1 MKPGRLAQACYRVV
15 RATAWAIA
23 TRTMS
28 YPLVTFALVLLAVL
42 GTGVPTLTWVAGL
55 LGVTGISLL
64 GSDSRSRLSSL
75 AECVKFAY
83 RRVWVWAYFRTTMLQ
98 AGLYKTV
105 HIEDTGGLGS
115 KPPGH
120 RTTPKLY
127 HCGRKRMRRLPMGVA
142 LTVDGTRAGYGHEAF
157 EGETVNTLKARFKCR
172 DVITGSHPRWPWLTY
187 LQLIFGDPFDKIITR
202 AMLPA
207 SNKAWHVVVGLDSM
221 GRPVLKDLRLPHLIA
236 GGKGA
241 GKSTECWRILQALL
255 ELCIPFLVSVF
266 DPKGG
271 MEFIDLRGKAHR
283 YEANPTA
290 WPDFLRRCMNDLTE
304 RMVALKEAGYKKCPL
319 NDPRFPLHVMI
330 IDELLT
336 VIAMMKGRKIRVGG
350 QEVPAMEAFMVF
362 LSQCRAAGFTV
373 IACTQLTQKE
383 AIGVIRDLF
392 DYVTCLRVASPEMVR
407 AVLGDS
413 NLYPAHQIPAD
424 DEHSGIGF
432 MVTEE
437 GAIKYRTAWVDDP
450 ARTEVADG
458 VEWWTRKLAEMANE
472 VDAALLEA
480 EQKIMQDAV
489 GALVTEHEEEAAADV
504 PAPRVV
510 IAPEDIAAHYAQWQ
524 AEQEAN
530 KAKENGDAVA
540 TV

>member
-1 MKPGRLAQACYRVV
+1 MTAGQLARRCHQPV

-28 YPLVTFALVLLAVL
+28 YPLVTFVLILLAVL

-55 LGVTGISLL
+55 LGLSGISLL

-75 AECVKFAY
+75 ADCVKFAY
-83 RRVWVWAYFRTTMLQ
+83 RRVWIWAYFRTSMLQ

-105 HIEDTGGLGS
+105 HVEDTGIGH

-120 RTTPKLY
+120 RITPKLY
-127 HCGRKRMRRLPMGVA
+127 HCGRKRMRQLPMGVA
-142 LTVDGTRAGYGHEAF
+142 LTIDGTRAGYGHEAF
-157 EGETVNTLKARFKCR
+157 EGETINTLKARFKCR
-172 DVITGSHPRWPWLTY
+172 DVIVGSHPKWPWLTY
-187 LQLIFGDPFDKIITR
+187 LQLIFGDPFDKIITT
-202 AMLPA
+202 AMLPR

-241 GKSTECWRILQALL
+241 GKSTECWRILQALV
-255 ELCIPFLVSVF
+255 ELLIPFRVRCY

-271 MEFIDLRGKAHR
+271 MEFIDLMGKAHK
-283 YEANPTA
+283 YEASPTA
-290 WPDFLRRCMNDLTE
+290 WPDFLREAIKDLNE
-304 RMVALKEAGYKKCPL
+304 RMAALKKAGHKKCPI
-319 NDPRFPLHVMI
+319 NDPRFPLDVMV

-336 VIAMMKGRKIRVGG
+336 VIAMMKGRKIKIGG
-350 QEVPAMEAFMVF
+350 QEVPALEAFMVF

-383 AIGVIRDLF
+383 ALGVIRDLF

-424 DEHSGIGF
+424 DEHAGIGF

-437 GAIKYRTAWVDDP
+437 GAIKYRTAWVDNP
-450 ARTEVADG
+450 ARAKVADG
-458 VEWWTRKLAEMANE
+458 VEWWTHKLASITNDI
-472 VDAALLEA
+472 DAEILAA
-480 EQKIMQDAV
+480 EQKIMQADIAD
-489 GALVTEHEEEAAADV
+489 LVTEHEEESQVDI
-504 PAPRVV
+504 PAQQV
-510 IAPEDIAAHYAQWQ
+510 IAPEDIPAHYAQMQ
-524 AEQEAN
+524 AD
-530 KAKENGDAVA
+530 KAEENGKVGVTA
-540 TV
+540 

>member
-1 MKPGRLAQACYRVV
+1 MTGKQIVRGCHQVARDTATVV
-15 RATAWAIA
+15 ATGYW
-23 TRTMS
+23 S
-28 YPLVTFALVLLAVL
+28 YPAVSTLLVLAAVA
-42 GTGVPTLTWVAGL
+42 GTGIPTLTWLAGL
-55 LGVTGISLL
+55 LALSGFAVL

-75 AECVKFAY
+75 ADCVKFAY
-83 RRVWVWAYFRTTMLQ
+83 RRVWIWACFRTTMLQ
-98 AGLYKTV
+98 AGLYKTTHV
-105 HIEDTGGLGS
+105 EDTGGH

-142 LTVDGTRAGYGHEAF
+142 LTVDGTKAGYGHEGF
-157 EGETVNTLKARFKCR
+157 EGETIHTMKAKFKCR
-172 DVITGSHPRWPWLTY
+172 DVVISAHPKWPWLTY
-187 LQLIFGDPFDKIITR
+187 LQLIFGDPFAKIITP

-207 SNKAWHVVVGLDSM
+207 SDKDWHVVVGLDSM

-241 GKSTECWRILQALL
+241 GKSTECWRILQALV
-255 ELCIPFLVSVF
+255 ELAIPFLVSVF

-290 WPDFLRRCMNDLTE
+290 WPDFLRRCMNDLAE
-304 RMVALKEAGYKKCPL
+304 RMAALKEAGYKKCPL
-319 NDPRFPLHVMI
+319 NDPRFPLQVMV

-336 VIAMMKGRKIRVGG
+336 VIAMMKGRKIKVGG
-350 QEVPAMEAFMVF
+350 QEVPAMEAFMVY

-424 DEHSGIGF
+424 EEHSGIGF
-432 MVTEE
+432 MVIET
-437 GAIKYRTAWVDDP
+437 GAIKYRSAWVDDK
-450 ARTEVADG
+450 ARAIVADG
-458 VEWWTRKLAEMANE
+458 VEWWTRKLADMDNE
-472 VDAALLEA
+472 VDPQILADEQKILHDAVSDLEA
-480 EQKIMQDAV
+480 E
-489 GALVTEHEEEAAADV
+489 HEEDGSV
-504 PAPRVV
+504 DIPAQQSR
-510 IAPEDIAAHYAQWQ
+510 
-524 AEQEAN
+524 QE
-530 KAKENGDAVA
+530 ENGHVEPMA